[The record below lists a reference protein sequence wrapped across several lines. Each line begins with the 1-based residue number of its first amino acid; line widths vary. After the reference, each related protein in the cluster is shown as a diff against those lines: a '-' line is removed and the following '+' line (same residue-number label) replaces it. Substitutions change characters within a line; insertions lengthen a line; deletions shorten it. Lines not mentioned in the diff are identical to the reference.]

1 MGLTK
6 EQIQHVADLA
16 RLKLTAAEISKFGK
30 ELTGI
35 LDYVNILNE
44 VNTEGVEPTAQVTGL
59 VNVTEKDEISAFG
72 NPEKLLHCSPMPVS
86 GAQIKVKSVF

>member
-6 EQIQHVADLA
+6 DQVQYVANLA
-16 RLKLTAAEISKFGK
+16 RLKLTETEIKKFEK

-44 VNTEGVEPTAQVTGL
+44 VDTEGVEPTAQVTGL
-59 VNVTEKDEISAFG
+59 VNVTEKDEISAFKD
-72 NPEKLLHCSPMPVS
+72 PEKLLDCSPMPVE
-86 GAQIKVKSVF
+86 GGQIKVKSVF